1 MVDAHLNYFDM
12 VVIGIMCLS
21 CIFAFFRGFVKEIL
35 SLIAWVGAAYITV
48 RFFPSLAEKLQPH
61 FAKPITAVVCAT
73 AVLYLGSLIGF
84 AIFNRIIIK
93 ILKSGS
99 EIGWL
104 DNLLGLAF
112 GALRGAFI
120 VSLSYLMISVV
131 IKDDNRP
138 EWLEKAVTRPYA
150 EKGALMLA
158 KIAPAYIDELSNL
171 EKKAKNK
178 MQDSRIRGIEGQVY
192 VDRSTYDN
200 GSDSEPSV
208 NQNTISPANASEL
221 GGDAG
226 DGEGSDGS
234 FESLLKNLSKK

>member
-1 MVDAHLNYFDM
+1 MVDAQLNYFDM
-12 VVIGIMCLS
+12 AVIGIMLLS

-35 SLIAWVGAAYITV
+35 SLIAWIGAAYITV
-48 RFFPSLAEKLQPH
+48 RFFPSLSEKLQPH
-61 FAKPITAVVCAT
+61 FAKPLMAAICAT
-73 AVLYLGSLIGF
+73 TILYIGSLIGF

-150 EKGALMLA
+150 EKGALMLT
-158 KIAPAYIDELSNL
+158 KIAPTYIDELSNL

-178 MQDSRIRGIEGQVY
+178 MQDSRIRGMEGQAY
-192 VDRSTYDN
+192 VERSGYDDK
-200 GSDSEPSV
+200 SDNESAI
-208 NQNTISPANASEL
+208 NQNTIGPVNASDID
-221 GGDAG
+221 GNAG
-226 DGEGSDGS
+226 NGESSDGS